1 MSRIGNGDNMV
12 NDSFELKGSI
22 GKKFSIDIDGLLLE
36 GDLVY
41 DYSYNIHLLI
51 TVPDTIRGENKAFY
65 HLLSLCKNNSANLNV
80 KSCFFVPF
88 YVEQSDKSVFSL
100 Y

>member
-1 MSRIGNGDNMV
+1 MLRI
-12 NDSFELKGSI
+12 NDFQSKVSTPFQLKGSL
-22 GKKFSIDIDGLLLE
+22 GKSFTIDIDGLLLE

-51 TVPDTIRGENKAFY
+51 KVAETIPGENRTFY
-65 HLLSLCKNNSANLNV
+65 HLLSLCNNNSANLNV

-88 YVEQSDKSVFSL
+88 YVEQKGKSVFSL

>member
-1 MSRIGNGDNMV
+1 MFKF
-12 NDSFELKGSI
+12 NDSDKMINPPFELKGSL
-22 GKKFSIDIDGLLLE
+22 GKSFTIDIDGMSFE

-51 TVPDTIRGENKAFY
+51 RVLDTVCGGEQSFY
-65 HLLSLCKNNSANLNV
+65 RILNLYRKNSTNLSVN
-80 KSCFFVPF
+80 SCFFVPF
-88 YVEQSDKSVFSL
+88 YVEQQDKSVFSL

>member
-1 MSRIGNGDNMV
+1 MLSIDNARNRV
-12 NDSFELKGSI
+12 SAPFQLKGSL
-22 GKKFSIDIDGLLLE
+22 GESFMIDIDGLLLE

-51 TVPDTIRGENKAFY
+51 RVPETIRGENKAFY
-65 HLLSLCKNNSANLNV
+65 HLLSLCKNNSANLNLN
-80 KSCFFVPF
+80 SCFFVPF
-88 YVEQSDKSVFSL
+88 YVEQQDKSVFSL

>member
-1 MSRIGNGDNMV
+1 MLGMNGFQNKV
-12 NDSFELKGSI
+12 SAPFQLKGSI
-22 GKKFSIDIDGLLLE
+22 GKSFTIDIDGLLLE

-51 TVPDTIRGENKAFY
+51 KVPDTIHGENKAFY
-65 HLLSLCKNNSANLNV
+65 HLLSLCKNNSASLNL

-88 YVEQSDKSVFSL
+88 YVEQKDKSVFSL

>member
-1 MSRIGNGDNMV
+1 MLSFGNAQNKV
-12 NDSFELKGSI
+12 SAPFQLKGSL
-22 GKKFSIDIDGLLLE
+22 GKSFTIDIDGLLLE

-51 TVPDTIRGENKAFY
+51 KVPDALRGGNKSFY
-65 HLLSLCKNNSANLNV
+65 RLLSLCKNNSADLNV
-80 KSCFFVPF
+80 NSCFFVPF
-88 YVEQSDKSVFSL
+88 YVEQQDKSVFSL